1 MEAAEHGSDDYI
13 YYRILQLTYKVLM
26 NSFYG
31 ILGEKN
37 SVFYNPFVQNSI
49 TMTGVD
55 LITTSIICM
64 EEFLSNNVPFS
75 DTDDALTFISNTIN
89 DECKFNIMDYLDEP
103 VSKDTLMKYLLNHVK
118 EGVELDEKI
127 ISDIID
133 GLSPE
138 IINRL
143 YYKNQILE
151 LVKNSW
157 FKDKLNKMSEFVYAE
172 QPAKEMEEDL
182 NEFKDKIIQFCYY
195 DHLFEDRY
203 KRSMKDK
210 RKSIITIDTDSNF
223 INLDKYVHDVT
234 DLLKLDPENETQQM
248 TVMNIFINV
257 TTEVLKKIF
266 WNLTTNMGL
275 IDRCKP
281 IINMK
286 SEFIYKRILLTKNKK
301 NYGGIIT
308 GELGKL
314 LTKPALDIKGLAIRK
329 TTVSKMLRNEFTSIL
344 ENDILSAKQIDLKS
358 IIDKYDRLGERVE
371 ASLRNGSTE
380 YAIPG
385 KCEIFDNYSN
395 PVQMRAVRGIT
406 VWNALEME
414 NQIIPPDKVNLLDLN
429 EKLFEPFRKLE
440 HLENMPMLLNDPDV
454 SQELKDLIIKYPEKA
469 KIIAK
474 VAYNVDNSDAN
485 ALDISKFGMGC
496 LAIPKGDEKSPE
508 YILPFIDYTG
518 MVNKSMT
525 NGYILLESIGIY
537 ISDVSLTKYKSN
549 IIQI

>member
-1 MEAAEHGSDDYI
+1 
-13 YYRILQLTYKVLM
+13 
-26 NSFYG
+26 
-31 ILGEKN
+31 
-37 SVFYNPFVQNSI
+37 
-49 TMTGVD
+49 
-55 LITTSIICM
+55 M

-127 ISDIID
+127 ISDVVD

-138 IINRL
+138 MINRL

-385 KCEIFDNYSN
+385 NCEIFENYSN
-395 PVQMRAVRGIT
+395 PEQMRAVRGIT

-414 NQIIPPDKVNLLDLN
+414 NQIIPPDKVNILDLN
-429 EKLFEPFRKLE
+429 EKLFEPFRKLD
-440 HLENMPMLLNDPDV
+440 HLENMSMLLNDPDVSQELKDLIIKYPEKAKIIAKVAYNVDNSDNMSMLLNDPDV

>member
-1 MEAAEHGSDDYI
+1 
-13 YYRILQLTYKVLM
+13 
-26 NSFYG
+26 
-31 ILGEKN
+31 
-37 SVFYNPFVQNSI
+37 
-49 TMTGVD
+49 MTGVD

-127 ISDIID
+127 ISDVVD

-138 IINRL
+138 MINRL

-385 KCEIFDNYSN
+385 NCEIFENYSN
-395 PVQMRAVRGIT
+395 PEQMRAVRGIT

-414 NQIIPPDKVNLLDLN
+414 NQIIPPDKVNILDLN
-429 EKLFEPFRKLE
+429 EKLFEPFRKLD
-440 HLENMPMLLNDPDV
+440 HLENMSMLLNDPDVSQELKDLIIKYPEKAKIIAKVAYNVDNSDNMSMLLNDPDV

>member
-1 MEAAEHGSDDYI
+1 
-13 YYRILQLTYKVLM
+13 
-26 NSFYG
+26 
-31 ILGEKN
+31 
-37 SVFYNPFVQNSI
+37 
-49 TMTGVD
+49 MTGVD

-127 ISDIID
+127 ISDVVD

-138 IINRL
+138 MINRL

-371 ASLRNGSTE
+371 A
-380 YAIPG
+380 P
-385 KCEIFDNYSN
+385 
-395 PVQMRAVRGIT
+395 
-406 VWNALEME
+406 
-414 NQIIPPDKVNLLDLN
+414 
-429 EKLFEPFRKLE
+429 
-440 HLENMPMLLNDPDV
+440 
-454 SQELKDLIIKYPEKA
+454 
-469 KIIAK
+469 
-474 VAYNVDNSDAN
+474 
-485 ALDISKFGMGC
+485 
-496 LAIPKGDEKSPE
+496 
-508 YILPFIDYTG
+508 
-518 MVNKSMT
+518 
-525 NGYILLESIGIY
+525 
-537 ISDVSLTKYKSN
+537 
-549 IIQI
+549 

>member
-1 MEAAEHGSDDYI
+1 
-13 YYRILQLTYKVLM
+13 
-26 NSFYG
+26 
-31 ILGEKN
+31 
-37 SVFYNPFVQNSI
+37 
-49 TMTGVD
+49 MTGVD

-118 EGVELDEKI
+118 EGVVLDERI
-127 ISDIID
+127 ISDIVD

-138 IINRL
+138 MINRL

-275 IDRCKP
+275 IDRCKH

-385 KCEIFDNYSN
+385 NCEIFENYSN
-395 PVQMRAVRGIT
+395 PEQMRAVRGIT

-414 NQIIPPDKVNLLDLN
+414 NQIIPPDKVNILDLN
-429 EKLFEPFRKLE
+429 EKLFEPFRKLD
-440 HLENMPMLLNDPDV
+440 HLENISMLLNDPDV